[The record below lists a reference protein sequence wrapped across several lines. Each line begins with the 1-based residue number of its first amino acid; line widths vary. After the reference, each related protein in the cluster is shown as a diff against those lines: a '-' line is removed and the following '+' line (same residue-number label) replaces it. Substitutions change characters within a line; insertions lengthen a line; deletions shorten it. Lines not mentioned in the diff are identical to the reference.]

1 MILLVILFQLDRNQ
15 IHNIHRSY
23 HHSHSE
29 LRIFFHRNECERLM
43 HLILLLRM
51 TMFPTLFFQLDCC
64 IYMDKCTLIIL
75 NVSKVTILTFLCD
88 MQCYIKFIS
97 FCTRMFHPCPPS
109 HRLSYF
115 QSNYYNRGYIGQYLI
130 LICSYHLQHL
140 CYFARA
146 HQKPSK

>member
-1 MILLVILFQLDRNQ
+1 MDRIILLVTLFQLDRNQ

-29 LRIFFHRNECERLM
+29 LRIFFHRNECERLK

-64 IYMDKCTLIIL
+64 IYMDKCTLVRASL
-75 NVSKVTILTFLCD
+75 EVFSFLCD
-88 MQCYIKFIS
+88 MQCFIKFIS

-109 HRLSYF
+109 HLLSSF
-115 QSNYYNRGYIGQYLI
+115 QNSYYILGYIGQYLI